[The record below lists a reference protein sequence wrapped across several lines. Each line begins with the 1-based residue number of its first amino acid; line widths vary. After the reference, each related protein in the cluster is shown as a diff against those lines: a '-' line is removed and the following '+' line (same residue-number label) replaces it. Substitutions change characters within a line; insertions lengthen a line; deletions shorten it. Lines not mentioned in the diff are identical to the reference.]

1 MKRVHGK
8 TCTLYWHFI
17 KESFGVWAGKSVMTE
32 ATKATVWTPY
42 KSVMTY
48 TQWQSPV
55 ADLDP

>member
-1 MKRVHGK
+1 MKKIHDK
-8 TCTLYWHFI
+8 TCTLYQLAFYQRV
-17 KESFGVWAGKSVMTE
+17 GWAGKSVMTE
-32 ATKATVWTPY
+32 ATKATVQTPY